1 VPHIV
6 LCDDHPVFVD
16 ALGVVLG
23 RRGFTVDAVV
33 TRVAQIA
40 PTVARHRPEI
50 CLIDRT
56 FGAEDGLAQIGP
68 ILAASPR
75 TRVLMLTADRNE
87 ATASRAL
94 AAGASGYLCKTA
106 GIDAVVGAIRGV
118 LAGTTAVRLTPRPA
132 PRLSPQ
138 DADAHRLAGYL
149 TKRERE
155 CLALLVDGLSSDAIA
170 ERLGVSITTVRT
182 HVQAVLTKLGVHS
195 RLEAA
200 SFAVRHSLLGRAG

>member
-1 VPHIV
+1 
-6 LCDDHPVFVD
+6 
-16 ALGVVLG
+16 
-23 RRGFTVDAVV
+23 
-33 TRVAQIA
+33 
-40 PTVARHRPEI
+40 
-50 CLIDRT
+50 
-56 FGAEDGLAQIGP
+56 
-68 ILAASPR
+68 
-75 TRVLMLTADRNE
+75 
-87 ATASRAL
+87 
-94 AAGASGYLCKTA
+94 
-106 GIDAVVGAIRGV
+106 V

-149 TKRERE
+149 TNRERE

>member
-1 VPHIV
+1 
-6 LCDDHPVFVD
+6 
-16 ALGVVLG
+16 
-23 RRGFTVDAVV
+23 VV

-50 CLIDRT
+50 CLIDRN